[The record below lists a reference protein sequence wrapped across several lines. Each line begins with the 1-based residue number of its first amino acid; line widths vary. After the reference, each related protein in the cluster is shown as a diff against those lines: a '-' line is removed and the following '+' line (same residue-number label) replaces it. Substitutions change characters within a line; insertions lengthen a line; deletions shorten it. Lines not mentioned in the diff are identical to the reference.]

1 MDRFIQGKQK
11 KNKTKQNSVRK
22 TKVFQAKIKL
32 TDQGR

>member
-1 MDRFIQGKQK
+1 MDRFIQGKQ

-22 TKVFQAKIKL
+22 TKVFQAKIML